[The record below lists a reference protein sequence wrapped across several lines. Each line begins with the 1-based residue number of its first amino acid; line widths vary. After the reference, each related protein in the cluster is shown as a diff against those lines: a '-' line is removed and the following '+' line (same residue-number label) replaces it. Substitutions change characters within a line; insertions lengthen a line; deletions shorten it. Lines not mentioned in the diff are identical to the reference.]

1 MAASTCFP
9 STLSCW
15 VPSFQLAS
23 HVGRSTYSPLHLG
36 PTIPSFVPLSSPPL
50 RSSVVAFW
58 RPKKKKESNLVTTT
72 QPIETKKKSALD
84 DFMDE
89 EEQEYIEEEEEEEND
104 GVEVYSEEDALNA
117 FFSQLEKDINDHN
130 PSEENI
136 EIKDEDV
143 AVFEKELAE
152 SLGEAGGE
160 LEEGVSDSEGFVEE
174 NAIQSPENKTW
185 QKLKT
190 WQMRKLAR
198 ALKIG
203 KRKASIK
210 KLSEEVVLDRATVL
224 ELLRN
229 PPPGL
234 LLMSDSLRDEPR
246 PLPPAEPK
254 NNEIGSSISSDDMEV
269 KSKGTELEVK
279 QQAPQQPL
287 PPQKRLKRAQVE
299 TLERVYSRTKR
310 PTNEM
315 ISSIMQVT
323 NLPRKIVVTWFEEK
337 REHDGVP
344 HQPMIHAPYQRRSV
358 TRTVSR

>member
-9 STLSCW
+9 STLSCR

-23 HVGRSTYSPLHLG
+23 HGGRTTYSPLHLG
-36 PTIPSFVPLSSPPL
+36 PTIPSFVPLSSSPP

-58 RPKKKKESNLVTTT
+58 RPKKKKESHSVTTS

-89 EEQEYIEEEEEEEND
+89 EEQEYIEEEEVD
-104 GVEVYSEEDALNA
+104 GAEGYSEEDALEA
-117 FFSQLEKDINDHN
+117 FFSKLEKDINNYN

-136 EIKDEDV
+136 DIKDEDV
-143 AVFEKELAE
+143 AMFEKELAE
-152 SLGEAGGE
+152 ALGEAGVE
-160 LEEGVSDSEGFVEE
+160 LEEGISDSEGFVEE
-174 NAIQSPENKTW
+174 NVIQSPQIKTW

-203 KRKASIK
+203 RRKASIK
-210 KLSEEVVLDRATVL
+210 RLSEEVGLDRATVL

-234 LLMSDSLRDEPR
+234 LLMSDSLPDEPSLR
-246 PLPPAEPK
+246 PHAEPK
-254 NNEIGSSISSDDMEV
+254 NNETDSPISSDGTEV
-269 KSKGTELEVK
+269 KSKETELEVK
-279 QQAPQQPL
+279 QQVPRQQQ

-315 ISSIMQVT
+315 ISSIVHVT

-337 REHDGVP
+337 RENDGVP

-358 TRTVSR
+358 ARTVSR